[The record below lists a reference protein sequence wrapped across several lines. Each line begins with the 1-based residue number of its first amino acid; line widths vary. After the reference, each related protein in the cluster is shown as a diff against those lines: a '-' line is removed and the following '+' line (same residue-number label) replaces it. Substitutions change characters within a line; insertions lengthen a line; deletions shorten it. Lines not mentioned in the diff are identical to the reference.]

1 MRRFNG
7 DVMMKKFSISSAFL
21 KHTAY
26 LSMFIDHFFAVVFW
40 AYWGWLLVS
49 RASPHVTDE
58 VGEIYHL
65 GRAVGR
71 TAFILFAFMAS
82 ESFRYTHS
90 RKKYLLRLLA
100 FAVISEIPFDLAIN
114 GKFFTMDG
122 QNVYW
127 TLFLGISAL
136 CLLEKLR
143 GRPLLQFMS
152 VVFCCFAAFLLDTD
166 YMFMGVLLIVV
177 FYLCR
182 KSFWYQ
188 FAAGAVT
195 IYAGMVSIYAVDYWG
210 SGIHWTA
217 YLQASMTEMYGLFA
231 FCLIYFYNG
240 KKGRQLPK
248 AFYYWFYPLHLL
260 LLYGT
265 KMCLFPE

>member
-1 MRRFNG
+1 
-7 DVMMKKFSISSAFL
+7 MMKRFSLSSAFL
-21 KHTAY
+21 KHTAC
-26 LSMFIDHFFAVVFW
+26 LSMFIDHFFAVIFW
-40 AYWGWLLVS
+40 AYWGWLLTCG
-49 RASPHVTDE
+49 ASAEAADAA
-58 VGEIYHL
+58 GGIYQL

-82 ESFRYTHS
+82 EGFRYTHS

-114 GKFFTMDG
+114 GTFFTMDG

-127 TLFLGISAL
+127 TLFLGVSAL
-136 CLLEKLR
+136 CFLDKLR

-152 VVFCCFAAFLLDTD
+152 VMLCCIAAFLFDTD

-177 FYLCR
+177 FYVCR

-188 FAAGAVT
+188 FAAGTVT
-195 IYAGMVSIYAVDYWG
+195 IYMGMVLIYAVNYWG
-210 SGIHWTA
+210 SGIRWA
-217 YLQASMTEMYGLFA
+217 VYLQASTTELYGLFA

-240 KKGRQLPK
+240 KKGRQFPK

-260 LLYGT
+260 LLYGI
-265 KMCLFPE
+265 KMCLFPA